1 VRSVRTA
8 LECRSTGG
16 GRGVCRVGRRSRS
29 RAQREHGTQSEGGA
43 APASA
48 NRTRG
53 RHTVTFTTN
62 RPIAAA
68 LTTSPFATAAD
79 QVRPLIVPGLFRRG
93 VHIIGDLLAAVGIV
107 LCIPFVILA
116 TGIPFVL
123 GVRFLLW
130 IAGML

>member
-1 VRSVRTA
+1 
-8 LECRSTGG
+8 
-16 GRGVCRVGRRSRS
+16 
-29 RAQREHGTQSEGGA
+29 
-43 APASA
+43 
-48 NRTRG
+48 
-53 RHTVTFTTN
+53 VTFTTN

-68 LTTSPFATAAD
+68 LTTSRFATAAD